1 MSRDVICYCL
11 HVSHVLNL
19 GRIPALLAEKGWRV
33 RWLNAFPAE
42 SFPLERAAGVE
53 YTFNMSLAELGE
65 LESDL
70 YLSPYVGQSSHFPAR
85 AKRVHFLVSLTSLE
99 GVYDE
104 SMFDHYDAI
113 ACAGRHQ
120 VEEFEALG
128 RRRNWQGKQL
138 LPMGYPK
145 LDGQRRQ
152 LADSSLAP
160 AEDAL
165 TVVFAPTHAYYINQ
179 GYSVLRNHGEQIV
192 EAMLADGIRVVF
204 RPHVESWRDQ
214 DKPVVEGIVERF
226 GCTPG
231 FTVDRSGNYFDQYAQ
246 TNLMLTDISG
256 TGFTYAFTFG
266 RPALFFAPD
275 AEQERGKRGIQ
286 FERRD
291 NIGLVVRGIDELVPR
306 LRLAQRHFR
315 FLHGQIAQFRD
326 WLIFNIGESEASF
339 VEMAETLVAGRPA
352 TDRRRA

>member
-19 GRIPALLAEKGWRV
+19 GRIPALLAERGWRV
-33 RWLNAFPAE
+33 RWLNAFPAT
-42 SFPLERAAGVE
+42 SFPLEQAPGVE
-53 YTFNMSLAELGE
+53 YAFDTPLAELGH
-65 LESDL
+65 LEADL

-128 RRRNWQGKQL
+128 RRRGWQGKAL
-138 LPMGYPK
+138 LPVGYPK

-152 LADSSLAP
+152 LADSPLAP
-160 AEDAL
+160 PKEAL
-165 TVVFAPTHAYYINQ
+165 TVVFAPTHAYYVNQ

-192 EAMLADGIRVVF
+192 EALLADDVRVVF

-214 DKPVVEGIVERF
+214 DRSVVEGIVERF
-226 GCTPG
+226 GTHPA

-306 LRLAQRHFR
+306 LRLAQRHCR
-315 FLHGQIAQFRD
+315 FLHDQIAQFRD
-326 WLIFNIGESEASF
+326 WLLFNIGNSEASF
-339 VEMAETLVAGRPA
+339 VEMADALVAGRPA
-352 TDRRRA
+352 AEGRRT